1 METWLSVLP
10 LVGLKSQRHMTPWW
24 AHSKG
29 LLMASSSK
37 PRQQCKITKIAK
49 GQYKHGAVRQTWVN
63 WPITEVIAGWVCK
76 LNFIFVPSMDCEGMS
91 LAVQHVA
98 LSLTQW
104 SSRRSNGHVTIITAP
119 CLMLVKVVSTISL
132 IWRSNGAFND
142 CNCCAP

>member
-1 METWLSVLP
+1 METWLSVLNWLP
-10 LVGLKSQRHMTPWW
+10 ILGLRSQRHMTPWW

-37 PRQQCKITKIAK
+37 PRQQCKIAKTAK
-49 GQYKHGAVRQTWVN
+49 GQCKHGAVRQTWVN
-63 WPITEVIAGWVCK
+63 WPIAEVWGAGWVWK
-76 LNFIFVPSMDCEGMS
+76 LNFIFVLSMDCEGMS

-104 SSRRSNGHVTIITAP
+104 SSWRSNGHVTIIAAP

-132 IWRSNGAFND
+132 KKQWGIQRL
-142 CNCCAP
+142 